1 MSYRK
6 VYKKVKSSSQT
17 TRHLFLS
24 PCGHTNG
31 ITDIEGLRRFLND
44 PYGLI
49 DCLIENNFTF
59 VSFET
64 AEDSVRCRDSLPS
77 GIRAEFV
84 TKRGDRGSSTS
95 SSVSTTT
102 DELPPGLTVIPDFI
116 TEDEEKRLLAVVD
129 EGQWDE
135 TIRRRVQHFGH
146 AFNYA
151 SLRAEDA
158 DLQGE
163 ASMPAYTDELVG
175 RIRANSVD
183 EARDFEPDQLTI
195 NEYTPGVGI
204 AFHVDTHSA
213 FEGPIVILSIAGG
226 IVLEF
231 RKSEGEKEERAL
243 PLWLPRRSLAV
254 MGGESRFGWVHG
266 IAGRKTDRV
275 GPDGKLVE
283 RHRRISLTFRQMKN
297 SACHCEWPSLCDTQ
311 NPQSLVLPSRVGDSH
326 SEQSG

>member
-1 MSYRK
+1 
-6 VYKKVKSSSQT
+6 
-17 TRHLFLS
+17 
-24 PCGHTNG
+24 HTNG
-31 ITDIEGLRRFLND
+31 ITDLEGLRRFLND

-77 GIRAEFV
+77 GIYGKKMFNFALSPRLLINLSLSTGQGSGNLRAEFV

-95 SSVSTTT
+95 ESVSTTT

-116 TEDEEKRLLAVVD
+116 TEEEEKRLLAVVD
-129 EGQWDE
+129 EGEWDE

-158 DLQGE
+158 DLKGE
-163 ASMPAYTDELVG
+163 AIMPAYTEELVR

-195 NEYTPGVGI
+195 NEREKLVVCSSWREVHTDAEGMFLRCTRCIREASIGTEGTEKVELRDGFVGK
-204 AFHVDTHSA
+204 
-213 FEGPIVILSIAGG
+213 
-226 IVLEF
+226 
-231 RKSEGEKEERAL
+231 KSEGEKEERAL

-275 GPDGKLVE
+275 GPDGKLVG
-283 RHRRISLTFRQMKN
+283 RHRRISLTFRQ
-297 SACHCEWPSLCDTQ
+297 
-311 NPQSLVLPSRVGDSH
+311 
-326 SEQSG
+326 

>member
-1 MSYRK
+1 GR
-6 VYKKVKSSSQT
+6 
-17 TRHLFLS
+17 
-24 PCGHTNG
+24 TNG
-31 ITDIEGLRRFLND
+31 ITDLEGLRRFLND
-44 PYGLI
+44 PPGLI

-64 AEDSVRCRDSLPS
+64 AEDSVRFRDSLPS

-84 TKRGDRGSSTS
+84 TKRSDRGSSTSS

-129 EGQWDE
+129 EGDWDE

-151 SLRAEDA
+151 FLRAENA
-158 DLQGE
+158 DLRGE
-163 ASMPAYTDELVG
+163 ASMPAYTDELVR

-213 FEGPIVILSIAGG
+213 FEGPI
-226 IVLEF
+226 
-231 RKSEGEKEERAL
+231 
-243 PLWLPRRSLAV
+243 
-254 MGGESRFGWVHG
+254 
-266 IAGRKTDRV
+266 
-275 GPDGKLVE
+275 
-283 RHRRISLTFRQMKN
+283 
-297 SACHCEWPSLCDTQ
+297 
-311 NPQSLVLPSRVGDSH
+311 
-326 SEQSG
+326 

>member
-24 PCGHTNG
+24 PCGNTNG

-44 PYGLI
+44 PRGLT

-77 GIRAEFV
+77 GIYGKKMFNFALSPRLLINLSLSTGQGSGNLRAEFV

-95 SSVSTTT
+95 ESVSTTT

-116 TEDEEKRLLAVVD
+116 TEEEEKRLLAVVD
-129 EGQWDE
+129 EGEWDE

-158 DLQGE
+158 DLKGE
-163 ASMPAYTDELVG
+163 AIMPAYTEELVR

-275 GPDGKLVE
+275 GPDGKLVG
-283 RHRRISLTFRQMKN
+283 RHRRISLTFRQ
-297 SACHCEWPSLCDTQ
+297 
-311 NPQSLVLPSRVGDSH
+311 
-326 SEQSG
+326 